1 MKQTT
6 IKREQP
12 QMSCELFLP
21 DAISTIQ
28 HKMVVVPTVE
38 AKSTIGNLLPFTQKR
53 NQLSRLI
60 TPIHHKECQYF
71 SSLIQPL

>member
-28 HKMVVVPTVE
+28 HKMVEGTYSGSEEYYRQPITLYP
-38 AKSTIGNLLPFTQKR
+38 KTQPIITIDYTNP
-53 NQLSRLI
+53 S
-60 TPIHHKECQYF
+60 
-71 SSLIQPL
+71 